1 MSYEQIRT
9 NRVLVNSL
17 PKSGTHL
24 LAKAMQI
31 FGYREY
37 FTSDNYVDNT
47 PKFLG
52 SYEIRRVLKN
62 QNLINNK
69 QNKQEEDLLNIGI
82 IFPNLVPKD
91 KLQYW
96 LQCLPKS
103 QYINGHIPYNP
114 EFSKVITDLNYHH
127 VCIIRDPRAV
137 TVSRMKF
144 ILNSESAKDILPQ
157 GIPLK
162 ADLEPMSTT
171 ERLKFLLEGGY
182 AEKADLNIYSFA
194 HIYRSILAW
203 DKDPNCLLVKFED
216 LIGEQGGGNSQKQAV
231 TLKNLAD
238 HLNIPWD
245 EEIARQTKNVYDP
258 KTRTFRVGNINSW
271 KTALEP
277 EDLAIL
283 TEYCEPLC
291 REAGY
296 EL

>member
-9 NRVLVNSL
+9 DRVFVNSL

-24 LAKAMQI
+24 LAKAIQI
-31 FGYREY
+31 FGYHEY
-37 FTSDNYVDNT
+37 FTRDNYVDNT

-62 QNLINNK
+62 QNLIDRK
-69 QNKQEEDLLNIGI
+69 QKEESLNIGI
-82 IFPNLVPKD
+82 VFPNLIPKSQ
-91 KLQYW
+91 LQYW
-96 LQCLPKS
+96 LECLPKS

-114 EFSKVITDLNYHH
+114 EFSKVLTDSNYRH

-137 TVSRMKF
+137 TISRMKF
-144 ILNSESAKDILPQ
+144 IINSESAKDILPQ

-171 ERLKFLLEGGY
+171 ERLSFLLKGGY
-182 AEKADLNIYSFA
+182 AKKADLKIYSFA
-194 HIYRSILAW
+194 QIYRSILAW
-203 DKDPNCLLVKFED
+203 GKDPNCLLVRFED
-216 LIGEQGGGNSQKQAV
+216 LIGEQGGGNKEKQTQ
-231 TLKNLAD
+231 TLRNLAN
-238 HLNIPWD
+238 HLNVPWD
-245 EEIARQTKNVYDP
+245 SAIASQTKNVYDP

-283 TEYCEPLC
+283 IEYCEPLC
-291 REAGY
+291 KEAGY
-296 EL
+296 EV

>member
-1 MSYEQIRT
+1 MSYEQIRKD
-9 NRVLVNSL
+9 RVLVNSL

-24 LAKAMQI
+24 LAKAIQI
-31 FGYREY
+31 FGYHEY
-37 FTSDNYVDNT
+37 FTSDNYVNNT

-62 QNLINNK
+62 QNKIDNK
-69 QNKQEEDLLNIGI
+69 DEGEQLLNIGI
-82 IFPNLVPKD
+82 IFPNLVAKS
-91 KLQYW
+91 KLKYW
-96 LQCLPKS
+96 LECLAKS

-114 EFSKVITDLNYHH
+114 ELDKVLADLNYHH

-137 TVSRMKF
+137 TISRLKF

-162 ADLEPMSTT
+162 ADLESMSTT
-171 ERLKFLLEGGY
+171 ERLNFLLEGGY
-182 AEKADLNIYSFA
+182 AEKADLKIYSFA

-203 DKDPNCLLVKFED
+203 GQDPNCLLVRFED
-216 LIGEQGGGNSQKQAV
+216 LIGEQGGGNNQKQAE
-231 TLKNLAD
+231 TLRNLAD

-258 KTRTFRVGNINSW
+258 KTRTFRVGNIHSW
-271 KTALEP
+271 KNALDA
-277 EDLAIL
+277 EDLARL
-283 TEYCEPLC
+283 REYCEPLC

-296 EL
+296 DV